1 MNRRDFL
8 KSTLTAGTA
17 LLLAACSSGAP
28 LSPPASGQPP
38 AAAAKPTPGGS
49 VTFVLENDVIDFDP
63 LRSRAFVDR
72 NVHYQ
77 IYDSLVRIDASGK
90 VIPGL
95 AEQWQLSQDGQ
106 TLTFTLRKGVKF
118 HDGNPFDA
126 DAVKWNI
133 DRYRTTEGSAR
144 TGELAPVAS
153 VDVVDG
159 ATVRFNLKSPFSPLP
174 ATLVDRAGMMVS
186 PKAVEAGGADFTRK
200 AFRAGTGPFILT
212 EAVKDDHIT
221 LERNPEWWD
230 KDASSGALPYLDK
243 ITIKP
248 ITNSDVR
255 FTNLRTGSAD
265 VGNSI
270 AGKDVAAARAESA
283 INYREVPGVRW
294 DSLNPNRKAGFVFE
308 EPRYVKA
315 VAAALD
321 RKEIVEK
328 AFFGFGSVSYG
339 AIAPTH
345 FAHDPNF
352 KPYETPDPELAKRLV
367 AEVGRGPLSFEYLVS
382 SGDPV
387 LLQIAQLIQAQLG
400 KADINAEIVQ
410 LEFAQILQQQNEK
423 SFKGMTQIA
432 WSGRVD
438 PDGNTYDQIYTG
450 RPTNDSAYSNKE
462 VDQLLDQQRAI
473 SDEAKR
479 RELLRRAEQIYAV
492 DDPARVWYRFGASQL
507 ITAKRL
513 QGLEP
518 YPDAIV
524 RLQYGWLQK

>member
-1 MNRRDFL
+1 
-8 KSTLTAGTA
+8 
-17 LLLAACSSGAP
+17 
-28 LSPPASGQPP
+28 
-38 AAAAKPTPGGS
+38 
-49 VTFVLENDVIDFDP
+49 
-63 LRSRAFVDR
+63 
-72 NVHYQ
+72 
-77 IYDSLVRIDASGK
+77 
-90 VIPGL
+90 
-95 AEQWQLSQDGQ
+95 
-106 TLTFTLRKGVKF
+106 
-118 HDGNPFDA
+118 
-126 DAVKWNI
+126 
-133 DRYRTTEGSAR
+133 
-144 TGELAPVAS
+144 
-153 VDVVDG
+153 
-159 ATVRFNLKSPFSPLP
+159 
-174 ATLVDRAGMMVS
+174 
-186 PKAVEAGGADFTRK
+186 
-200 AFRAGTGPFILT
+200 
-212 EAVKDDHIT
+212 
-221 LERNPEWWD
+221 
-230 KDASSGALPYLDK
+230 
-243 ITIKP
+243 
-248 ITNSDVR
+248 
-255 FTNLRTGSAD
+255 
-265 VGNSI
+265 
-270 AGKDVAAARAESA
+270 
-283 INYREVPGVRW
+283 
-294 DSLNPNRKAGFVFE
+294 
-308 EPRYVKA
+308 
-315 VAAALD
+315 
-321 RKEIVEK
+321 
-328 AFFGFGSVSYG
+328 
-339 AIAPTH
+339 
-345 FAHDPNF
+345 
-352 KPYETPDPELAKRLV
+352 V